1 MPTDLLYTA
10 IGMKDYVPLSMSDR
24 SGVINLAMRAPESA
38 VKCPGCKSSD
48 VIRRGTV
55 DRKVH
60 APPIGLRTTLISI
73 QTPRVR
79 CNACGSVR
87 TIELPK
93 VVPLK
98 NHTKSFARLALD
110 LRKVMTIA
118 DVATYL
124 GVSETMVRGID
135 KTYLHRKFGKP
146 KISHLKY
153 LAIDEISVQ
162 KGHKYLTIVVD
173 LVSGAAV
180 FVGEGKGANSLKT
193 FWKRLRS
200 SRAKIKAVATDMSS
214 AYYKAVQENL
224 PNASH
229 VFDRFHLVKLMNDK
243 LADLRRELHREAE
256 DGPEKL
262 TLKGTRWLLL
272 KNPQN
277 LNTDRNETQRLEDA
291 LQLNQSLS
299 IGYYLKE
306 DLRQIWEQS
315 GKRAAGK
322 FLTDWCARATA
333 SGIKQLKTMSKTLK
347 EHRKGILAWYNHP
360 ITTGPLEGL
369 NNKIKTLKRQA
380 YGFRD
385 LVYFKLKIYAIHLS
399 KFELI
404 G

>member
-1 MPTDLLYTA
+1 MPADLLYTA
-10 IGMKDYVPLSMSDR
+10 IGMKDYLPVFSSDR
-24 SGVINLAMRAPESA
+24 SGILSLVMDVPESM
-38 VKCPGCKSSD
+38 VRCPGCKSRD
-48 VIRRGTV
+48 VVRRGTV

-60 APPIGLRTTLISI
+60 APPIGLRRTVLSI
-73 QTPRVR
+73 KTPRVQ
-79 CNACGSVR
+79 CEACGSVR

-118 DVATYL
+118 DVAIYL
-124 GVSETMVRGID
+124 GVSETMIRGID
-135 KTYLHRKFGKP
+135 KTSLNRRFGKP
-146 KISHLKY
+146 KLGHLRY
-153 LAIDEISVQ
+153 LAIDEISIL
-162 KGHKYLTIVVD
+162 KGHKYLTIVMD
-173 LVSGAAV
+173 LINGAVV
-180 FVGEGKGANSLKT
+180 FVGDGKGEKSLKP
-193 FWKRLRS
+193 FWKRLRG

-229 VFDRFHLVKLMNDK
+229 VFDRFHIVKLMNDK

-256 DGPEKL
+256 DGPEKIA
-262 TLKGTRWLLL
+262 LKGTRWLLL

-277 LNTDRNETQRLEDA
+277 LNATRNEAQRLEDA
-291 LQLNQSLS
+291 LQLNQPLA

-306 DLRQIWEQS
+306 DLRQIWEQP

-322 FLTDWCARATA
+322 FLTDWCARARA
-333 SGIKQLKTMSKTLK
+333 SGIKQLVTMANTMTK
-347 EHRKGILAWYNHP
+347 HRAGILAWYNHA

-369 NNKIKTLKRQA
+369 NNKIKVLKRVA